1 MHKGRLSF
9 APWCSL
15 GPCIPSGVTFKIL
28 TILDTGTVK
37 LKRYLED
44 GSLDNKILV
53 SKFEVFTRKYKLTK
67 TVRHLMDN
75 WPAGDV
81 GDQFSS
87 ELVTAQALAQFLVVE
102 NYKANKRPSVT
113 IQGKPRVGVFVEEA
127 WKKGQFKLPIYGKV
141 GCDSESEGVPSK
153 TFEVKGVRV
162 KGMVF
167 FVKPSIPK
175 DDGLVAASFIHYDA
189 DASVVNVDVEWKV
202 VEVPFGKKKY
212 KASVP
217 IIVNQIPLK
226 KGDEIVLKKEV
237 VEKGGTIIKR
247 QIALSCASSSKKQKI
262 DG

>member
-1 MHKGRLSF
+1 MFLVRGDQSRSPCPTMHKGRLSF

-15 GPCIPSGVTFKIL
+15 GPCIPSGATFKIL

-153 TFEVKGVRV
+153 TFEVTGVRV

-189 DASVVNVDVEWKV
+189 DASVVNVDVELKV
-202 VEVPFGKKKY
+202 VEVPFR
-212 KASVP
+212 
-217 IIVNQIPLK
+217 Q
-226 KGDEIVLKKEV
+226 EEV
-237 VEKGGTIIKR
+237 QGVCPDYREPNPVEEGR
-247 QIALSCASSSKKQKI
+247 
-262 DG
+262 